1 MLTWKEAPF
10 FGHEFSG
17 VEITKRKK
25 AGRIVQIKTD
35 KIITISTPKRLQE
48 RSNWYKI

>member
-1 MLTWKEAPF
+1 MLTWNEALF
-10 FGHEFSG
+10 LGYEFSEVKIPAG
-17 VEITKRKK
+17 KK
-25 AGRIVQIKTD
+25 AERIVQIQTD